1 MPAVAAYTQN
11 CCVHDKE
18 GPESPVQRETP
29 YPKGH
34 LDVLAAPY
42 FHVLVIAA
50 NLVEI
55 IFQDG
60 EEATSKRGR
69 PAQRCRLK
77 TASSEKKQN
86 KKKQACEFDV
96 LQAGVT

>member
-1 MPAVAAYTQN
+1 MTAVTAHARN
-11 CCVHDKE
+11 CRVHNKE
-18 GPESPVQRETP
+18 GLESPEQRETP

-55 IFQDG
+55 IFRDG

-77 TASSEKKQN
+77 TAS
-86 KKKQACEFDV
+86 
-96 LQAGVT
+96 G

>member
-1 MPAVAAYTQN
+1 MTTVAAHAQN
-11 CCVHDKE
+11 CCVHNKE
-18 GPESPVQRETP
+18 GPESPEQRETAH
-29 YPKGH
+29 PKGH

-42 FHVLVIAA
+42 FHVFVIAA

-55 IFQDG
+55 IFRDG

-77 TASSEKKQN
+77 TAS
-86 KKKQACEFDV
+86 C
-96 LQAGVT
+96 

>member
-1 MPAVAAYTQN
+1 MLHKHTHTEALCNLLKGDYNIIKMPAVAAHTQN
-11 CCVHDKE
+11 CCVHSKE
-18 GPESPVQRETP
+18 GHESPVQRETP

-55 IFQDG
+55 IF
-60 EEATSKRGR
+60 
-69 PAQRCRLK
+69 
-77 TASSEKKQN
+77 
-86 KKKQACEFDV
+86 
-96 LQAGVT
+96 